1 MGEAGKIMSIPF
13 LNRLRMRIQNQF
25 KTHMM
30 NNMKLIFL
38 TFFLAVS
45 IGVFAQEGNEVMLA
59 WKQAP
64 TAGSIGVTHGT
75 LSRVEIAT
83 GKGKTS
89 RNTFNFSSEGNGR
102 LRLFLD
108 SANTH
113 VGSYATVVTVE
124 APTGSFSFFL
134 RDVTLD
140 YPIYIPAYG
149 VVVLH
154 ADDPRSYDDVEWAVL
169 SKKSKTKIQQL
180 ADAPEE
186 ASFAS
191 VENRTRDMTVPT
203 WLGTS
208 RDFRIFQITEAL
220 SDQSPGEAN
229 IISPR
234 RSVSAVALPE
244 AGDQAA
250 NYLYTVGRG
259 VGVQDNISRRLDEG
273 SLPILHSTLTDDDIQ
288 YHSTTFVSFEK
299 SALSLGAPFGTD
311 FLVADSYSGGHMFTD
326 GQRELLAARQEDVL
340 SPDEETV
347 LYFRSEAVNTGTV
360 PRYAWFKA
368 PRPGTGWYHQ
378 HPYTFDAET
387 GFSAFASGR
396 VFCISRLN
404 GQPLQ
409 NEEIAVLVAPG
420 EKVVFEFFVP
430 HSPLDYAR
438 AKALASQS
446 FNQRYTETKKF
457 WKDKL
462 AQAATIKLPEKRIE
476 EMIKAGLLHLDLIT
490 FGNDPNET
498 LAPNIGVYS
507 PIGTESSPIIQFYN
521 SMGWQDIAKRSLTYF
536 LDKQHEN
543 GFIQNFNGYMVE
555 TGAALWTMGE
565 YFRYTHDT
573 DWARAA
579 ATKLLKS
586 ADYLIDWRNQSKKG
600 ELRGRGYGMIS
611 GKVADPEDHFHQFML
626 NGYAYIGMSRVAE
639 VLAAIGHG
647 EADRIGKEAADWRAN
662 IRESFFNVMAL
673 SPVVPLG
680 DGTWCPTAPPWTES
694 VGLRALYTKPEAFWS
709 HGTVTVSDAMLG
721 PLYLVFCEVLDADE
735 PAAKMLLDYNS
746 ELFYQGNAAFSQPY
760 YSRHNWVQAKLG
772 MTKPFL
778 ETYYTTFAALA
789 DRETY
794 SFWEHLYKLSPH
806 KTHEEAWFLMETRW
820 MLYMEDENALDL
832 FKTIPRAW
840 MANGEEILLD
850 GVRSYFGPLRV
861 ATRSHLDDG
870 YIEATVESTGNR
882 KPDTVR
888 IRLPHPDYKKP
899 AQVTGGTYDEKTE
912 SVVIANFTG
921 NATVRLTF

>member
-1 MGEAGKIMSIPF
+1 MLIE
-13 LNRLRMRIQNQF
+13 
-25 KTHMM
+25 
-30 NNMKLIFL
+30 MKLNLKYGMLAAL
-38 TFFLAVS
+38 TMLLFKPAQGDTDLRIRIEWKQGQQAGM
-45 IGVFAQEGNEVMLA
+45 IGVDN
-59 WKQAP
+59 
-64 TAGSIGVTHGT
+64 GSI
-75 LSRVEIAT
+75 SRLTIHKGR
-83 GKGKTS
+83 GKVAEDHYHFT
-89 RNTFNFSSEGNGR
+89 RDGNNA
-102 LRLFLD
+102 LVVDCEDVNLK
-108 SANTH
+108 
-113 VGSYATVVTVE
+113 VGPGSTVITVDNQPN
-124 APTGSFSFFL
+124 AFSFFL
-134 RDVTLD
+134 RDVTSD

-149 VVVLH
+149 VMVLR
-154 ADDPRSYDDVEWAVL
+154 ADDPRSYEDVERAVL
-169 SKKSKTKIQQL
+169 SRKSKTKIQQL
-180 ADAPEE
+180 TDSPEE

-191 VENRTRDMTVPT
+191 VENRTRDMSVPT

-234 RSVSAVALPE
+234 RSVSAVTLPE

-259 VGVQDNISRRLDEG
+259 VGVQDNISRRLDQG

-299 SALSLGAPFGTD
+299 SALSLGSRFGTD
-311 FLVADSYSGGHMFTD
+311 FLVADSHSGGHMFTED
-326 GQRELLAARQEDVL
+326 QKQLLAERQGEVL
-340 SPDEETV
+340 NPDEETV

-368 PRPGTGWYHQ
+368 PRPGTGWH
-378 HPYTFDAET
+378 HRNEYTFDATT
-387 GFSAFASGR
+387 GFSTYASGR

-404 GQPLQ
+404 GEPLQ

-420 EKVVFEFFVP
+420 EKVVFEFCVP
-430 HSPLDYAR
+430 HSPVDSAR
-438 AKALASQS
+438 ATALASQS
-446 FNQRYTETKKF
+446 FDQRYTEAKKF
-457 WKDKL
+457 WQDKL

-490 FGNDPNET
+490 FGNDPDET

-543 GFIQNFNGYMVE
+543 GFIQNFGGYMVE

-565 YFRYTHDT
+565 YFRYTNDT
-573 DWARAA
+573 EWAREAA
-579 ATKLLKS
+579 SKLLKS
-586 ADYLIDWRNQSKKG
+586 ADYLIEWRNQSKKG
-600 ELRGRGYGMIS
+600 ELQGRGYGMIS

-626 NGYAYIGMSRVAE
+626 NGYAYIGMGRVAE

-647 EADRIGKEAADWRAN
+647 EADRIGKEAAAWKAD

-680 DGTWCPTAPPWTES
+680 DGTWCPTAPPWTEA
-694 VGLRALYTKPEAFWS
+694 VGLRALHVKPEVFWS

-735 PAAKMLLDYNS
+735 PAARMLLDYHS

-760 YSRHNWVQAKLG
+760 YSRHNWMQAKLG
-772 MTKPFL
+772 MAKPFL
-778 ETYYTTFAALA
+778 ETYYSTFAALA

-794 SFWEHLYKLSPH
+794 SFWEHLYKVSPH
-806 KTHEEAWFLMETRW
+806 KTHEEGWFLMETRW
-820 MLYMEDENALDL
+820 MLYMEDGRALDL

-840 MANGEEILLD
+840 MADGGAIVLD
-850 GVRSYFGPLRV
+850 GVQSYFGPLRV
-861 ATRSHLDDG
+861 QAKSHVGAG
-870 YIEATVESTGNR
+870 YIEATVESTGDR
-882 KPDTVR
+882 KPETVR
-888 IRLPHPDYKKP
+888 IRLPHPNHSKP
-899 AQVTGGTYDEKTE
+899 VQVDGGTYDEKTE
-912 SVVIANFTG
+912 SVVVTNFNG
-921 NATVRLTF
+921 KATVRLTF